1 MAGIRKAMLGKSA
14 PSKLVSGGEG
24 TARRQNLIS
33 RGISKVMN
41 IARSALI
48 RRPSISHNSSTQSL
62 SRIDLRNKGGE
73 SPGGATSPQSPSISN
88 LKRSGSSSVEKEAK
102 WWPSVYF
109 GSQGEIRFRKGLEVA
124 QQTETSKAL
133 ASRKVEFETNAVDLL
148 ARFSEIATACK
159 TVSEGETKRV
169 SDLDITGLI
178 SNEKQHVW
186 SAQEADCN
194 VGFACSEIELDIS
207 LPAEAVLWS
216 LYCVDE
222 RLQWDGAS
230 FKQYDV
236 LCEATPQAGSNALG
250 DVVYCRMPVIPGL
263 SDRDV
268 VQERFILKL
277 SEEQGG
283 GFAMLMCSPSD
294 ERASALG
301 RPAGGDATRAQTHL
315 SGFRIQPSKGG
326 LTVTAMSKTDP
337 GGSIP
342 FWAVN
347 LAKRAGK
354 HKPVEFANK
363 LRDHCLKRTEEA
375 RTQCTNSPAS
385 FPFEELMVA
394 EPKRPRLQ
402 PSSPRAST
410 KRSLPFQTQPS
421 YWCLLSFSGPFMYCS
436 LHTGSSLEAAL
447 DES

>member
-1 MAGIRKAMLGKSA
+1 MAGIQKAMLGKPA
-14 PSKLVSGGEG
+14 ISKLEAVGEG
-24 TARRQNLIS
+24 PDRRQNLIAKA
-33 RGISKVMN
+33 ISKVMR
-41 IARSALI
+41 IARSAFL
-48 RRPSISHNSSTQSL
+48 RRPTISQNSSTRSV
-62 SRIDLRNKGGE
+62 SRLDLRNKGGE
-73 SPGGATSPQSPSISN
+73 SPCNTTSPHSPSISN
-88 LKRSGSSSVEKEAK
+88 FKRSVSSNVDNAAK

-109 GSQGEIRFRKGLEVA
+109 GSQGEIRFRKAVQVA
-124 QQTETSKAL
+124 QQTEASKAL
-133 ASRKVEFETNAVDLL
+133 AGRQMEFENNAVELL
-148 ARFSEIATACK
+148 ARFSEIADACK
-159 TVSEGETKRV
+159 MVAEGETKRV

-178 SNEKQHVW
+178 SNEKQNVW
-186 SAQEADCN
+186 SAQEPDCN

-222 RLQWDGAS
+222 RLQWDGVS

-250 DVVYCRMPVIPGL
+250 DVVCCRMPVLPGL

-283 GFAMLMCSPSD
+283 GLAMLMCSPSD

-301 RPAGGDATRAQTHL
+301 RPAGGDATRARTHL
-315 SGFRIQPSKGG
+315 AGFRIRPSKGG

-337 GGSIP
+337 GGNIP

-354 HKPVEFANK
+354 HKPIDWANR

-375 RTQCTNSPAS
+375 RPQCTNDSANFS
-385 FPFEELMVA
+385 FDEAETSVARDAGVREPFNSAAVISTSKYKTKSAVSDSAIILVLA
-394 EPKRPRLQ
+394 FLFWAVHVLQ
-402 PSSPRAST
+402 S
-410 KRSLPFQTQPS
+410 S
-421 YWCLLSFSGPFMYCS
+421 YWKQP
-436 LHTGSSLEAAL
+436 
-447 DES
+447 